1 MPRRVDRQAYRSDF
15 IQRSTELFAKEGY
28 TALTMREI
36 AAHLG
41 VSTGTLYHYF
51 PSKEALFL
59 DVVEAVGRRD
69 MLSAR
74 TEIPLG
80 LSTAERAA
88 AVLGFVEAMEPYFVQ
103 QQLVLMEYFR
113 SRDPKAIQK
122 DKALLKASSFYERSV
137 ADLLGVGR
145 KDARAIII
153 FLEGLLLQR
162 LYDGGRTRFKD
173 QAPYVEALLK
183 IGGST

>member
-15 IQRSTELFAKEGY
+15 IFRSTELFAKEGY
-28 TALTMREI
+28 TALTMRAI
-36 AAHLG
+36 AEHLG

-51 PSKEALFL
+51 PSKEALFM
-59 DVVEAVGRRD
+59 DVVEAVGKRD

-74 TEIPLG
+74 TEIPQG
-80 LSTAERAA
+80 LSPAERAL
-88 AVLGFVEAMEPYFVQ
+88 AVLGFVEAMESYFVQ

-113 SRDPKAIQK
+113 SRDPEGIRK
-122 DKALLKASSFYERSV
+122 DKALLKASRFYQQSV
-137 ADLLGVGR
+137 AELLGVGQ
-145 KDARAIII
+145 KDAHAIII

-183 IGGST
+183 IGESA